1 MKPVLT
7 KWSCLTYNWTL
18 VIFLL
23 EIPIS
28 PLSSTAFH
36 QEMSFWN
43 KALHLLPF
51 AAAMRPW
58 PDHFSFRN
66 SMQKSHW
73 QDLEFL
79 AGIFRPHEK
88 YPPPARCPC
97 FHIDRCFSPKLGRHP
112 WHAAWLSGRS
122 RRDVWLFA
130 ILVLLQSLPIQ
141 LHWLAGLVGRQFP
154 DWRLVGR
161 QELPG

>member
-1 MKPVLT
+1 MRSIISKQDTIQKQFVF
-7 KWSCLTYNWTL
+7 
-18 VIFLL
+18 FL
-23 EIPIS
+23 EVPIS
-28 PLSSTAFH
+28 ALSSTALH
-36 QEMSFWN
+36 QEMSFWK
-43 KALHLLPF
+43 KALHLPPSRKQSNRGQTF
-51 AAAMRPW
+51 
-58 PDHFSFRN
+58 FSFRN

-88 YPPPARCPC
+88 YPPPSRSPC
-97 FHIDRCFSPKLGRHP
+97 FHIDRCFSPRFGRHP

-161 QELPG
+161 QELPR